1 MKSEPLGAL
10 LINDMDPAESKGAAS
25 IALDLASRVFGN
37 DDFVY
42 LCTTKKSKTKNPK
55 EDVHYEYL
63 TENSLDRARDK
74 VRNRFPAL
82 EGIMRVF
89 AIRRLWRIF
98 LTTRRLSPKVVW
110 VHQIGWRIP
119 VTSLLLFSFLK
130 VPVFLT
136 IHDYSFLRFRKL
148 YPNDF
153 SADDRNVEA
162 SLKNFHINGSPL
174 DLKFESKTNFWHRAD
189 RFIIS
194 RTCSVI
200 YISELQ
206 ASIYQSAGYPSGL
219 VVNNTV
225 KPCNCSDIRERMP
238 AVSDDLDV
246 LFAGRMI
253 GKGLERVVESV
264 SLSNQVHLH
273 LAGGNDLVDY
283 VQDKLPS
290 HRYTYHGML
299 NEQNLYRL
307 IHSVDI
313 TAVPSAC
320 FDVFPTITIESIAH
334 KTPVISTPTTGNF
347 NFSRNIDESLGL
359 SLSGIIPFEV
369 LGTVI
374 QSRAS
379 RANLEKIQA
388 LVSSDA
394 TVKKYRSL
402 FSNMG

>member
-1 MKSEPLGAL
+1 MKREPLGAL

-42 LCTTKKSKTKNPK
+42 ICTTKKSKKKDPK
-55 EDVHYEYL
+55 EDVNFEYL

-119 VTSLLLFSFLK
+119 VASLLLFSFLK

-153 SADDRNVEA
+153 SAYDSSVEA
-162 SLKNFHINGSPL
+162 LLINFHINGSPL
-174 DLKFESKTNFWHRAD
+174 NLKLKSKTNFWHRAN

-194 RTCSVI
+194 KTCSVI
-200 YISELQ
+200 YISKLQ
-206 ASIYQSAGYPSGL
+206 CSIYQSAGYPSGL

-225 KPCNCSDIRERMP
+225 KPCNCSDIKERIP
-238 AVSDDLDV
+238 AVDDDLDV
-246 LFAGRMI
+246 LFAGRVI
-253 GKGLERVVESV
+253 GKGLDRVVESV
-264 SLSNQVHLH
+264 SQSNQVHLH

-299 NEQNLYRL
+299 HEQNLYRL
-307 IHSVDI
+307 MHSVDI
-313 TAVPSAC
+313 TAVVSTC
-320 FDVFPTITIESIAH
+320 FDVFPTISIESLAH
-334 KTPVISTPTTGNF
+334 GVPVISTPTTGNF
-347 NFSRNIDESLGL
+347 NFSRDIDESFALN
-359 SLSGIIPFEV
+359 LSGVIPFD
-369 LGTVI
+369 
-374 QSRAS
+374 
-379 RANLEKIQA
+379 A
-388 LVSSDA
+388 LRKTIHS
-394 TVKKYRSL
+394 K
-402 FSNMG
+402 FPISNMQHVTSVVTSDSAERTYRGLFREFD